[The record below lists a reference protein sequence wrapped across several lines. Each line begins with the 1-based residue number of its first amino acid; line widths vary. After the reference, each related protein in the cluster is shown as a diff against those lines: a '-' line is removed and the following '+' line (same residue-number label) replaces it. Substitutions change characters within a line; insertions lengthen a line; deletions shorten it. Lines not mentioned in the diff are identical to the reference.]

1 MNQTTQHVAQQT
13 YRELPYFRSPRM
25 FPLIALAAF
34 NMAAMRIHKNPL
46 NTLQPTTTPELD
58 IEHFCAPVIHPVIKE
73 RVTKHIKLKKDPLLN
88 KRWEVIF

>member
-34 NMAAMRIHKNPL
+34 NMAAMRIHENPL

-58 IEHFCAPVIHPVIKE
+58 IEHFCAPVIHPVMGE
-73 RVTKHIKLKKDPLLN
+73 HITTYKNL
-88 KRWEVIF
+88 